1 MRRPIGSLLSAALVL
16 GLVLALPGG
25 TTAEAQE
32 QEAPG
37 PRAESAEEQLP
48 LAELELLAEVYGR
61 IKRDYVEAVDDR
73 ELFRAAIRGML
84 SELDAHSGYLDPEG
98 YEKLQEG
105 TRGEF
110 GGVGLELSR
119 EEGLIRVVAPI
130 DDTPASRAG
139 LRSGD
144 AIIRIDGR
152 SVRGIDLGEAVQRL
166 RGAPGEEVEITVV
179 REAAEKP
186 LSFELERAE
195 IQVDS
200 VRARML
206 EPGYGYVR
214 ISQFQEDTGEELR
227 QALES
232 LLAEADG
239 SLHGLVLDLRDNPGG
254 VLQAAVAVAD
264 AFLSEGE
271 IVSTKGRIEEAQ
283 MAFDADGDDLAEGAP
298 LAVLINRGSASASEI
313 VAGALQDHG
322 RAVIMGEASFGKG
335 SVQSIVPLDEAAMK
349 LTTARYFT
357 PSGRSIQAKGI
368 KPDVEVEDLRLAE
381 AESSAEVTEADLEGH
396 LTGRPEAEEA
406 ESEEDEK
413 TEGDEKAE
421 EDEEAGLAERDYVLF
436 EALSLLKGMRALE
449 ER

>member
-1 MRRPIGSLLSAALVL
+1 MRRPIGSLLSA
-16 GLVLALPGG
+16 VLALGLALAPAAGA
-25 TTAEAQE
+25 AEPQAA
-32 QEAPG
+32 EAPG
-37 PRAESAEEQLP
+37 PRPESAAEQLP

-84 SELDAHSGYLDPEG
+84 SELDAHSGYLDSEA

-119 EEGLIRVVAPI
+119 EAGLIQVVAPI

-144 AIIRIDGR
+144 AIIRIDGQ
-152 SVRGIDLGEAVQRL
+152 SVRGIELSEAVQRL
-166 RGAPGEEVEITVV
+166 RGEPGNKVEITVV
-179 REAAEKP
+179 REAAEQP
-186 LSFELERAE
+186 LTFELERAV

-200 VRARML
+200 VRSRML

-214 ISQFQEDTGEELR
+214 ISQFQQGTGEELR
-227 QALES
+227 RALES
-232 LLAEADG
+232 LLAEAGG
-239 SLHGLVLDLRDNPGG
+239 SLHGLVLDLRNNPGG

-264 AFLSEGE
+264 AFLAEGQ
-271 IVSTKGRIEEAQ
+271 IVSTKGRVEEAQ
-283 MAFDADGDDLAEGAP
+283 MAFDADSADLSGGAP

-322 RAVIMGEASFGKG
+322 RAVIMGETSFGKG
-335 SVQSIVPLDEAAMK
+335 SVQSIIPLDEAAMK

-357 PSGRSIQAKGI
+357 PSGRSIQAQGI
-368 KPDVEVEDLRLAE
+368 TPDIAVEDLRLAE
-381 AESSAEVTEADLEGH
+381 TEPSLEVTEADLEGH
-396 LTGRPEAEEA
+396 LPGQAEADGPGGGPEGEEAAGEAEA
-406 ESEEDEK
+406 S
-413 TEGDEKAE
+413 
-421 EDEEAGLAERDYVLF
+421 LARRDYVLF
-436 EALSLLKGMRALE
+436 EALSLLKGMRVLGA
-449 ER
+449 R